1 MTGRRRRKHPDQPSR
16 AAPSQ
21 DVAEVEALRA
31 RVGALEDRIRLLEA
45 HVRRLGAQATA
56 LAQASRRPLPKVP
69 AARPR
74 PRCPGCRLELPKGRR
89 GEACVWCGFVFDA
102 VRMEH

>member
-1 MTGRRRRKHPDQPSR
+1 MAGRQNRKQAASPEEVDQLRRR
-16 AAPSQ
+16 
-21 DVAEVEALRA
+21 VAE
-31 RVGALEDRIRLLEA
+31 LEDRLRLLES
-45 HVRRLGAQATA
+45 HVRRLTAQTSA
-56 LAQASRRPLPKVP
+56 LAQTSRRPLPKVP

-102 VRMEH
+102 VRMG

>member
-1 MTGRRRRKHPDQPSR
+1 MAGRRNRKQAATAEEADQ
-16 AAPSQ
+16 
-21 DVAEVEALRA
+21 LRA
-31 RVGALEDRIRLLEA
+31 RIAELEDRLRLLEA
-45 HVRRLGAQATA
+45 HVRRLTSQTSA
-56 LAQASRRPLPKVP
+56 LAQVSRRPLPKVP

-102 VRMEH
+102 VRMG

>member
-1 MTGRRRRKHPDQPSR
+1 MAGRPSR
-16 AAPSQ
+16 RQAPT
-21 DVAEVEALRA
+21 AEEADQLRSRIA
-31 RVGALEDRIRLLEA
+31 ELEDRLRLLEA
-45 HVRRLGAQATA
+45 HVRRLTAQTSA
-56 LAQASRRPLPKVP
+56 LAQTARRPLPKVP

-102 VRMEH
+102 VRMG

>member
-1 MTGRRRRKHPDQPSR
+1 MNGRRRRRHPLDPDATERFQAR
-16 AAPSQ
+16 I
-21 DVAEVEALRA
+21 AE
-31 RVGALEDRIRLLEA
+31 LEDRLRLLEA
-45 HVRRLGAQATA
+45 HVRRLSAQAAA
-56 LAQASRRPLPKVP
+56 LAQVSRRPRPKVP

-102 VRMEH
+102 VRMAQD